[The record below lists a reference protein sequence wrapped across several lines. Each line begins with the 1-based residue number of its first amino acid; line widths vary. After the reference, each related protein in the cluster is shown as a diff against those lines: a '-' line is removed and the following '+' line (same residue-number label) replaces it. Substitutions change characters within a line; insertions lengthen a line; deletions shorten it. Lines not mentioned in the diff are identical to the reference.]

1 MVTKKSKTL
10 YVDLNVSK
18 EGIFSKF
25 LNRSTKDTKYNPKDI
40 ELLRK
45 LFSNEKMRI
54 LYTIKKK
61 KPKSIYSLATLL
73 KRDFKSVYQ
82 DLKIL
87 ERFGFI
93 DFYSEKKG
101 KRDSLMPVLKIDS
114 LTLVLSI

>member
-1 MVTKKSKTL
+1 MTTKKTKTL
-10 YVDLNVSK
+10 YVDLNATE
-18 EGIFSKF
+18 EGVFSKF
-25 LNRSTKDTKYNPKDI
+25 LNRKTKNTEYNPEDI

-54 LYTIKKK
+54 LYTLKKK
-61 KPKSIYSLATLL
+61 KPKSIYDLSKIL

-93 DFYSEKKG
+93 DFYSETKG

>member
-1 MVTKKSKTL
+1 MVNKKSKTL
-10 YVDLNVSK
+10 YVDLNISE

-25 LNRSTKDTKYNPKDI
+25 LNRSTKDTEYNPKDI

-54 LYTIKKK
+54 LYTLKKK
-61 KPKSIYSLATLL
+61 KPKSIYDLSKIL

-93 DFYSEKKG
+93 DFYSEKIG
-101 KRDSLMPVLKIDS
+101 KRESLRPILKLDS